1 MDCDERDDQTRLLF
15 DVSSSTAAAE
25 ACKLIFK
32 NEKLWTF
39 V

>member
-25 ACKLIFK
+25 ACKFNFT